1 MKRGE
6 KNRESAALRFLY
18 GTALGRVLLRPLC
31 SRWFSKLAGALLD
44 RPASRL
50 LIRSFVRRQG
60 IDLGDYVPA
69 RYASFN
75 DFFCRRIRSELRPVD
90 QNPAALIAPCDGLLS
105 AYPVE
110 QGTVIPAKQSRYTLA
125 QLLGSQA
132 LAAPFSGGWC
142 LVFRLA
148 VRHYHRYCFPD
159 NGVIADYGFLPG
171 VLHTV
176 RPVALARG
184 PVFCQNCRAYTV
196 LEAAHLGHAVQ
207 LEVGAMLVG
216 RIVNRK
222 QTGAF
227 ARGEEKGLFQYGGS
241 TVILLLEPGRITL
254 DEALLRA
261 SRQGRET
268 PVHLGQRIGTVKLEK
283 T

>member
-1 MKRGE
+1 M
-6 KNRESAALRFLY
+6 
-18 GTALGRVLLRPLC
+18 
-31 SRWFSKLAGALLD
+31 
-44 RPASRL
+44 
-50 LIRSFVRRQG
+50 
-60 IDLGDYVPA
+60 PA

-110 QGTVIPAKQSRYTLA
+110 QGVVIPAKQSRYTLA

-196 LEAAHLGHAVQ
+196 LEAVHLGHAVQ

-254 DEALLRA
+254 DAALLRA
-261 SRQGRET
+261 SCQGRET

>member
-1 MKRGE
+1 MRCWTG
-6 KNRESAALRFLY
+6 
-18 GTALGRVLLRPLC
+18 
-31 SRWFSKLAGALLD
+31 
-44 RPASRL
+44 PASRL
-50 LIRSFVRRQG
+50 LIGPFVRRQG

-110 QGTVIPAKQSRYTLA
+110 QGVVIPAKQSRYTLA

-227 ARGEEKGLFQYGGS
+227 ARGEEKGLFQYGGGTS
-241 TVILLLEPGRITL
+241 DPIAGTRPHHTGCGAAARFPSGSGDTGAPGPAHRDGKAGKNVTRESKARVAFAFFWYIIMKINAIMLRIQ
-254 DEALLRA
+254 E
-261 SRQGRET
+261 
-268 PVHLGQRIGTVKLEK
+268 GQVWRKS
-283 T
+283 